1 LSGLPL
7 VLVQFPL
14 RNRAIPKMLTRA
26 KTNIIRHTMAAM
38 VRGNIARSPG
48 LAKYLIDRALLTAGN
63 RAQNHPGMMEQ
74 SIP

>member
-1 LSGLPL
+1 
-7 VLVQFPL
+7 
-14 RNRAIPKMLTRA
+14 MLTRA

-63 RAQNHPGMMEQ
+63 RAQNHTGMMEQ